1 MVERLDESKLEL
13 LRRWGDGL
21 VGDPREEMRAAGRAI
36 VMLVEE
42 VERLQVYPGSERSLQ
57 GAAVALDDE
66 AGADDPDL
74 QSSLGARL
82 LSLVVGAKPGSRASP
97 PERPAG
103 PPVQDNSAAI
113 QE

>member
-21 VGDPREEMRAAGRAI
+21 VDDPREEMRAAGRAI
-36 VMLVEE
+36 VMLIEE
-42 VERLQVYPGSERSLQ
+42 VERLQLDPGNERSV
-57 GAAVALDDE
+57 AVQLDDE
-66 AGADDPDL
+66 AGAEDPDL

-97 PERPAG
+97 SEAPFG
-103 PPVQDNSAAI
+103 PPVQDNSPAA
-113 QE
+113 QK